1 MQKPI
6 AALALLAL
14 LFMPAQAQALQA
26 DELLALV
33 AMPLAVAAASEVTGI
48 PVNDLSTLVATLNAA
63 DVAPVQIV
71 EVVRYAPVALV
82 VEAQQPEFVPFV
94 QTQVTQGVRATQLV
108 TVIEERLRTVYD
120 VTPQIVTPPAQ
131 VLVVEQ
137 NFIPPVVTTRI
148 AERRAHPH
156 GGPPGQ
162 VKKQLGL
169 KTGAEVVHGSKKT
182 RVVTQ
187 PVVVTQQPVVVTQPV
202 VTNQSAAKGND
213 KAKPDKKS
221 HDNGGGGGNKGKGQG
236 KGKGKNS

>member
-14 LFMPAQAQALQA
+14 LFVPVQAQALQA

-48 PVNDLSTLVATLNAA
+48 PMDDLSTLVATLNAA

-82 VEAQQPEFVPFV
+82 VEESQPEFVPFV
-94 QTQVTQGVRATQLV
+94 QTQFTQGVTGTSLV

-120 VTPQIVTPPAQ
+120 VTPQIVTPPPQ
-131 VLVVEQ
+131 VVVVEQ

-169 KTGAEVVHGSKKT
+169 KTGAEVVHGSKKAK
-182 RVVTQ
+182 
-187 PVVVTQQPVVVTQPV
+187 VVTQQPVVVTQPV
-202 VTNQSAAKGND
+202 VTGQSAAKGND
-213 KAKPDKKS
+213 KPKHENKG
-221 HDNGGGGGNKGKGQG
+221 HDNGGGNNKNKG

>member
-14 LFMPAQAQALQA
+14 LFVPVQTQALQA

-48 PVNDLSTLVATLNAA
+48 PVDDLSTLVATLNAA
-63 DVAPVQIV
+63 DVPPVQIV

-82 VEAQQPEFVPFV
+82 IEEPQPVFVPFV
-94 QTQVTQGVRATQLV
+94 QTQFSQGVTGTALV

-120 VTPQIVTPPAQ
+120 VTPQIVTPPQ
-131 VLVVEQ
+131 TVVVVQ
-137 NFIPPVVTTRI
+137 DNFIPAIVATRI
-148 AERRAHPH
+148 AAHRAHPH

-182 RVVTQ
+182 RVVSPQ
-187 PVVVTQQPVVVTQPV
+187 PVVVTQQPVVV
-202 VTNQSAAKGND
+202 NQSAAKVDNKPKQNKGHENKGGGQGKGND
-213 KAKPDKKS
+213 K
-221 HDNGGGGGNKGKGQG
+221 G